1 MGGLDED
8 EGELELADEEGAL
21 ELAEDEGRA
30 EELETGAALL
40 ESEGTAPGR
49 REAGVAFSGLVTG
62 EAESETGVFMAGRK
76 MNGLSTHRTEKQE

>member
-8 EGELELADEEGAL
+8 EGEL

-40 ESEGTAPGR
+40 ESEGAAPDR
-49 REAGVAFSGLVTG
+49 REVGVAFSGLVTG
-62 EAESETGVFMAGRK
+62 EAESETGVFMTGRK
-76 MNGLSTHRTEKQE
+76 MNGLSTHRIEKQE